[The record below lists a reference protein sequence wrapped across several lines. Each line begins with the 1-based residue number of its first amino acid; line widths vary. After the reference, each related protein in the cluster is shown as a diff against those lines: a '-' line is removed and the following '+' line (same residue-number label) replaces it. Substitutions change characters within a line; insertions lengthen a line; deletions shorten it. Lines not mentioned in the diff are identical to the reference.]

1 MKRAMSKQFE
11 EIAKK
16 KTDAFELDRLAQA
29 QAEKINEKFDDLQ
42 VKKQVLRQD
51 LIKQAVLGNDDQ
63 IEHKKWK
70 NSMDIRAGKNDYK
83 ASLEQ

>member
-1 MKRAMSKQFE
+1 MEKEREKEEQKKVTEQILTEAEKLKKDAQEKKYMMKRAMSKQFE

-42 VKKQVLRQD
+42 VKK
-51 LIKQAVLGNDDQ
+51 
-63 IEHKKWK
+63 
-70 NSMDIRAGKNDYK
+70 
-83 ASLEQ
+83 